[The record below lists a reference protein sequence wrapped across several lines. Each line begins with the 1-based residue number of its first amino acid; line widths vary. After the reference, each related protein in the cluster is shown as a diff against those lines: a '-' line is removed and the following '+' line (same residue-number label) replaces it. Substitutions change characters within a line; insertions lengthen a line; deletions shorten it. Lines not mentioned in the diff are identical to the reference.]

1 MSQEVIQLA
10 VTLFK
15 SRHELYLAF
24 ETNVKFISLA
34 LSQLL
39 LLYRKLSMRKQLY
52 RLSKNRVLLFSG
64 VN

>member
-24 ETNVKFISLA
+24 ETNVYFARAKPTLIVIS
-34 LSQLL
+34 
-39 LLYRKLSMRKQLY
+39 
-52 RLSKNRVLLFSG
+52 
-64 VN
+64 